1 MLRELRKGTA
11 SLLLLDLLATRPMYG
26 FELAEALRERTNGVL
41 TFKEGTLYP
50 ALHRLEAEGLV
61 KPYWQDSPRGPRR
74 RYYRLTARGRK
85 ALAERREHWHTLV
98 EAINGALDAGNGTLS
113 PQGRSG
119 TTVPETP

>member
-41 TFKEGTLYP
+41 AFKEGTLYP
-50 ALHRLEAEGLV
+50 ALHRLAAEGLV
-61 KPYWQDSPRGPRR
+61 KPYWQESPRGPRR

-85 ALAERREHWHTLV
+85 ALAERRAHWRTLV
-98 EAINGALDAGNGTLS
+98 EAIDGALTAENGTLS
-113 PQGRSG
+113 AQGSG
-119 TTVPETP
+119 GTAAPEA

>member
-11 SLLLLDLLATRPMYG
+11 SLLLLDLLAARPMYG
-26 FELAEALRERTNGVL
+26 FELAEAMRERTNGVL
-41 TFKEGTLYP
+41 AFKEGTLYP

-74 RYYRLTARGRK
+74 RYYRLTAKGRK

-98 EAINGALDAGNGTLS
+98 EAINGALDAGNGTLAWRHS
-113 PQGRSG
+113 
-119 TTVPETP
+119 

>member
-41 TFKEGTLYP
+41 AFKEGTLYP
-50 ALHRLEAEGLV
+50 ALHRLAAEGLV
-61 KPYWQDSPRGPRR
+61 APYWQESPRGPRR

-85 ALAERREHWHTLV
+85 ALAERRAHWRTLV
-98 EAINGALDAGNGTLS
+98 EAIDGALTAENGTLS
-113 PQGRSG
+113 AQGSG
-119 TTVPETP
+119 GTAKPETQ